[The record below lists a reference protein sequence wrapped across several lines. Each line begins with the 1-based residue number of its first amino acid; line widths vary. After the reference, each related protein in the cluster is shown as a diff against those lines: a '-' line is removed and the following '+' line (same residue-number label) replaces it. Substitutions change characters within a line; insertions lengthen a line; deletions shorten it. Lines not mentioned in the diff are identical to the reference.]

1 MAKWND
7 AVPSRAEQHELKKE
21 ALFREAAK
29 GFNRRGFHGTSLAEL
44 AEGLGI
50 TKAALYHY
58 VPNKHELLFRCLY
71 HTTDAAFAGIVL
83 AKKEGRNGLDKL
95 WITVNTFVLKVLDSS
110 PPCVTVFEEGALDD
124 ESAKTIAARRR
135 QISVELQ
142 KFIEGG
148 VADGSISSCDPRLA
162 VKVALGAMNWAPR
175 WFKPEGEWSAEQ
187 VAKGIADMLTRS
199 IAAQA

>member
-1 MAKWND
+1 ME
-7 AVPSRAEQHELKKE
+7 RHELKKA

-71 HTTDAAFAGIVL
+71 HTTDAAFAGIDL
-83 AKKEGRNGLDKL
+83 AMKDGRNGLDRL
-95 WITVNTFVLKVLDSS
+95 RITIHTFVIKVLSSS

-124 ESAKTIAARRR
+124 ESAKTIAERRR
-135 QISVELQ
+135 KISDELQ
-142 KFIEGG
+142 AFVEEGL
-148 VADGSISSCDPRLA
+148 ADGSIIPCDPKLA

-175 WFKPEGEWSAEQ
+175 WYKPEGDWSADE
-187 VAKGIADMLTRS
+187 VANGIADMLTRS
-199 IAAQA
+199 IAAHP